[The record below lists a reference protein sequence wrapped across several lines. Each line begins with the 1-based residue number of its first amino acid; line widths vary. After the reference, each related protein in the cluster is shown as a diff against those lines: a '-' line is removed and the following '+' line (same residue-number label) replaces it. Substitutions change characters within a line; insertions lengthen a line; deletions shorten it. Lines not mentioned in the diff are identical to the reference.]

1 MKKLFL
7 LSLFAFALGTT
18 QANAQWRNKYKCHNF
33 YGNGIT
39 EHLIAQSPKNNPKG
53 SEYLYYTSRNATRI
67 KLIVISTK
75 VKEVGMEGV
84 TIVKTRFP
92 NSKTVYTLEFV
103 PGGLYCI
110 HPNGKRQAYEYI
122 PD

>member
-1 MKKLFL
+1 MA
-7 LSLFAFALGTT
+7 FAFGIT

-53 SEYLYYTSRNATRI
+53 SEYLYYTSRNANRI
-67 KLIVISTK
+67 KLVVISSETK
-75 VKEVGMEGV
+75 TVGMEGV
-84 TIVKTRFP
+84 TIVKVRFP
-92 NSKTVYTLEFV
+92 NSRTVYKLEFV

-110 HPNGKRQAYEYI
+110 HPNGKKQAYEYI
-122 PD
+122 PE